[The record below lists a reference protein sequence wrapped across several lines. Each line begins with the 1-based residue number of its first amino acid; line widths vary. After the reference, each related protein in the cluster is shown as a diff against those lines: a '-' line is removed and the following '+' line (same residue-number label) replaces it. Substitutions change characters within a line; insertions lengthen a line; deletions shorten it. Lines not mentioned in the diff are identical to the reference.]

1 MYGSTAVELFYK
13 IRSTNRSTSTLLCM
27 VVLQWSSSI
36 KRGALIR
43 VYLVM
48 CGSTAEVFY
57 VTWSTDRSI
66 IYLAVEL
73 FYKRRSTDRSIST
86 LLCVV

>member
-1 MYGSTAVELFYK
+1 
-13 IRSTNRSTSTLLCM
+13 M

-36 KRGALIR
+36 KRGVLTG

-66 IYLAVEL
+66 
-73 FYKRRSTDRSIST
+73 ST
-86 LLCVV
+86 LLWSSSIKEGALIGVYLLCCVWYDKNQKIGKNRCCVFDLI

>member
-13 IRSTNRSTSTLLCM
+13 IRSTYRSTSTLLCM

-36 KRGALIR
+36 KREALIG

-48 CGSTAEVFY
+48 CGSIAEVFY
-57 VTWSTDRSI
+57 VTWSTDRCI